1 MADRIESAVNIDD
14 LRKAAKR
21 VLPGFLFDF
30 IEGGVDDETALSR
43 NEDAFARYRLLPRY
57 LNDISRRSLETDVLG
72 MRFACPFGISPTGP
86 APLFHPHADLILA
99 QAAMAADIPFI
110 LSGASGDAIETV
122 ARRAPGH
129 VWSQLYGARDRTISQ
144 AQISRARAAGIEVLV
159 VTVDTPVTP
168 KRERHLRNC
177 ISVPF
182 RLRPRLLPRMAAE
195 VLRHPGWFAR
205 YLFSGGMP
213 RLENWA
219 PHCPPDA
226 PAAEVAAFFFSQAF
240 EWRDQPSQTWRDIET
255 WRRLWPGKLVLKGL
269 LHADDAV
276 QAVDMGV
283 DGIIVSN
290 HGGKALDRA
299 PASIDALPGIVA
311 AVGSRA
317 AVMLDSGVR
326 RGSDIVTALCL
337 GARFVFV
344 GRATLYGVA
353 AGGSKGARKAIELLR
368 TETDLVMAGIGCTRT
383 AALGARYVMNADR
396 GPAARGFTGKENAA

>member
-1 MADRIESAVNIDD
+1 MAARVESAVNIDD

-30 IEGGVDDETALSR
+30 IEGGVDDETGLSR
-43 NEDAFARYRLLPRY
+43 NEQAFARHRLLPRY
-57 LNDISRRSLETDVLG
+57 LGDVSRRSLQTEVLG
-72 MRFACPFGISPTGP
+72 VRFDCPFGIAPTGP
-86 APLFHPHADLILA
+86 APLFRPHADLILA
-99 QAAMAADIPFI
+99 EAAMAADIPFI

-129 VWSQLYGARDRTISQ
+129 VWSQLYGARDR
-144 AQISRARAAGIEVLV
+144 AISREQIARAHAAGVEVLV

-168 KRERHLRNC
+168 RRERHLRNG

-182 RLRPRLLPRMAAE
+182 RLRPHLLPRMAVE
-195 VLRHPGWFAR
+195 VLRHPAWFAR
-205 YLFSGGMP
+205 YLLGGGMP

-219 PHCPPDA
+219 RHCPSDA
-226 PAAEVAAFFFSQAF
+226 SAAQVAAFFFSQAF
-240 EWRDQPSQTWRDIET
+240 EWRDQPSQTWRDIEN
-255 WRRLWPGKLVLKGL
+255 WLRLWPGKLVLKGH
-269 LHADDAV
+269 LHCDDAV
-276 QAVDMGV
+276 RAVDAGA

-299 PASIDALPGIVA
+299 PASIDVLPGIVA
-311 AVGSRA
+311 AVGSRTA
-317 AVMLDSGVR
+317 IMLDSGVR
-326 RGSDIVTALCL
+326 RGADIVTALCL
-337 GARFVFV
+337 GACFVFA

-383 AALGARYVMNADR
+383 GALGAQYVMDADR
-396 GPAARGFTGKENAA
+396 ASTADGFACKENTA